1 MNPASP
7 TPHEPGMRLGRRR
20 RPRASIGLTPLIDV
34 VFILLIFFMLASS
47 FLDWRT
53 LRLDA
58 AGIGG
63 GGGMEGTLL
72 VGVSSEGLR
81 LGARPATAD
90 EVSARVTD
98 LLAERPALRIL
109 LRAEPGTRLQAT
121 VDALALLGALGAED
135 VTLAAPGGS

>member
-1 MNPASP
+1 MRRPDI
-7 TPHEPGMRLGRRR
+7 TPLEAGMRLGPRR

-58 AGIGG
+58 AAAGG
-63 GGGMEGTLL
+63 GGGMEGALL
-72 VGVSSEGLR
+72 VGVSSDGLR
-81 LGARPATAD
+81 LGARPATAE

-109 LRAEPGTRLQAT
+109 LRPAPGTPLQAT
-121 VDALALLGALGAED
+121 VDALDLLGGLGAKD
-135 VTLAAPGGS
+135 VALAAPGGA